1 MDARPR
7 VARNSYAVGPG
18 GVQRLD
24 ACESSVEP
32 TARLEA
38 ASHERPP
45 GSVRR
50 LCSARMSTVHC
61 AILHACSWHLS
72 AHRRMLP

>member
-1 MDARPR
+1 MDASPR
-7 VARNSYAVGPG
+7 VARNNCAVGP

-24 ACESSVEP
+24 ACELRLLQSGSS
-32 TARLEA
+32 
-38 ASHERPP
+38 ASDERPP

-61 AILHACSWHLS
+61 AILYACSWHLS